1 MERDH
6 PTRSSATSSPV
17 PAVHQHEAGASPG
30 FAVALT
36 HREVLVVLAGV
47 MAGMFLAAL
56 DQSVVGTALPRIVS
70 DLGGLNHLSWV
81 VTAYLVASTAATPL
95 WGKVSDLYGRRRVFQ
110 TAIGL
115 FLLGSALCGLS
126 QNMLQLIAF
135 RAFQGLGGGG
145 LMAIALSIIG
155 DIIPPRERGRYQGYF
170 GAVFGVSS
178 VAGPLLG
185 GWLTDGPG
193 WRWIFYINLP
203 IGALAL
209 VVTSI
214 ALKLPSIR
222 REHVIDYAGAA
233 WLVASVTSL
242 LLYLNWAG
250 DKYGWTSASALAFV
264 LLTIVFGTLF
274 VLAERR
280 SPEPII
286 PLRLFHNRVFRIA
299 NIFGFLAGMAMF
311 GGIVFLPLY
320 FQAVK
325 GMSPTRSGLAMLPV
339 VLGLFS
345 SSITSG
351 RLISRTGRYKIFP
364 ALGSAILI
372 FAALFLSRVHA
383 DTTYWQVAM
392 SALVLG
398 IGLGMTLQPII
409 VAVQNSVDPRD
420 MGTATGSTTFF
431 RSLGGAVGTAIFGA
445 VLGMRLDH
453 YLGTLI
459 GASGMP
465 QGSADLTNIQNL
477 RQLAEPARHLV
488 LGAFSKAIDDVFLSS
503 IPFIAVAF
511 IVSLRLEER
520 PLRSGP
526 LRHEPEPTQAPED
539 VVAVG

>member
-1 MERDH
+1 MAQD
-6 PTRSSATSSPV
+6 
-17 PAVHQHEAGASPG
+17 PG
-30 FAVALT
+30 LSVSLT
-36 HREVLVVLAGV
+36 HREILVVLAGV

-95 WGKVSDLYGRRRVFQ
+95 WGKFSDLYGRRRVFQ

-203 IGALAL
+203 IGAMAL
-209 VVTSI
+209 VVTSM
-214 ALKLPSIR
+214 ALKLPAIR

-250 DKYGWTSASALAFV
+250 DKYGWTSATALAFV
-264 LLTIVFGTLF
+264 LLTLVFGTLF

-299 NIFGFLAGMAMF
+299 NVFGFLAGMAMF

-345 SSITSG
+345 SSVTSG

-364 ALGSAILI
+364 TLGSAILI
-372 FAALFLSRVHA
+372 FAALFLSRIHA
-383 DTTYWQVAM
+383 DTSYWQVAI

-445 VLGMRLDH
+445 VLGIRLDH
-453 YLGTLI
+453 YLGDII
-459 GASGMP
+459 GAAGVPLGSGDM
-465 QGSADLTNIQNL
+465 TNIQVL
-477 RQLAEPARHLV
+477 RQLAEPARGLV
-488 LGAFSKAIDDVFLSS
+488 LAAFSKAIDDVFLTS

-511 IVSLRLEER
+511 IVSLFLEER

-526 LRHEPEPTQAPED
+526 LRHAAEPAQAQED
-539 VVAVG
+539 LVAIG

>member
-6 PTRSSATSSPV
+6 PATRSAGSSPV
-17 PAVHQHEAGASPG
+17 PAVHQHEAGASPS

-36 HREVLVVLAGV
+36 HREILVVLAGV

-95 WGKVSDLYGRRRVFQ
+95 WGKFSDLYGRRRVFQ
-110 TAIGL
+110 AAIGL

-209 VVTSI
+209 VVTSV
-214 ALKLPSIR
+214 ALRLPTIR

-250 DKYGWTSASALAFV
+250 DSYGWTSASALAFV

-345 SSITSG
+345 SSVTSG

-364 ALGSAILI
+364 TLGSAILI
-372 FAALFLSRVHA
+372 VAALFLSRVHA
-383 DTTYWQVAM
+383 DTSYWQIAI

-398 IGLGMTLQPII
+398 IGLGMTLQPIV
-409 VAVQNSVDPRD
+409 VAVQNSVDLRD

-453 YLGTLI
+453 YLGDII

-465 QGSADLTNIQNL
+465 LGAGDMTNIQIL
-477 RQLAEPARHLV
+477 RQLAEPTRHLV

-511 IVSLRLEER
+511 IVSLFLEER

-526 LRHEPEPTQAPED
+526 LRQAPEHAQAPED
-539 VVAVG
+539 LVAVG